1 MVNAMKKSVLGFT
14 VAAVGFAALAA
25 LAVAAPTSGL
35 KPGEGI
41 AAFHPTHLVG
51 PLANSDKCFP
61 CTFQNRPQV
70 QVWVNGDSMDNVV
83 KIAKN
88 LEKAV
93 DANKGKEFKAM
104 IVMLAPKSEW
114 AAMKPK
120 VTKMAADNGIKNVAI
135 AMLEPTNEAVSDYK
149 VNTSKEVKNTVFFYK
164 NWKVTK
170 THVNFVADE
179 AGMKAMKTSLTTIL

>member
-1 MVNAMKKSVLGFT
+1 MENVMKKSVLGFT
-14 VAAVGFAALAA
+14 IAAVGFAALAA
-25 LAVAAPTSGL
+25 AAPTSGL
-35 KPGEGI
+35 KAGEGI

-51 PLANSDKCFP
+51 PLANSEKCFP

-93 DANKGKEFKAM
+93 EANKSKEFKAM
-104 IVMLAPKSEW
+104 IVMLAPKAQWSG
-114 AAMKPK
+114 MKPK
-120 VTKMAADNGIKNVAI
+120 ITKMAADNGIKNVAI
-135 AMLEPTNEAVSDYK
+135 AMLEPTAEAVSDYK
-149 VNTSKEVKNTVFFYK
+149 VNTGKDVKNTVFFYK

-170 THVNFVADE
+170 THVNLVADD
-179 AGMKAMKTSLTTIL
+179 AGVKAMKASLNTIL